1 MNIKIKYKKV
11 KRCPDTFRGLPLIRI
26 LPNRDCDT
34 YQDTKQTGTVKAATK
49 KKNRYGKGTKVK
61 ARNSR
66 HRLTKGKI

>member
-34 YQDTKQTGTVKAATK
+34 YQDTKQTGTVEAATK
-49 KKNRYGKGTKVK
+49 KKTGTVREQKLRRETVVI
-61 ARNSR
+61 
-66 HRLTKGKI
+66 G